1 MSEPVES
8 RPSFFQ
14 RALAELGLTSLAV
27 SSSDIKLLC
36 LQRFV
41 RLFAYGA
48 STLILVA
55 FLTELGN
62 SKERSGLF
70 MTLTLVGDIFI
81 SLILTLIADRVGRK
95 AILAIGA
102 ALMTLSGAVFAV
114 SSNYWVLLVAAVL
127 GVISPSGN
135 EIGPFKAIEESIIAH
150 LTPTD
155 QRSDIFAW
163 YTLFGFAGTAS
174 GMMVGGW
181 VIEILRLKFHWDI
194 VRAYRIVFVVYAA
207 LGLVKFAMAICL
219 SRKVESEPKLAAEQS
234 DDAQPSESS
243 RLLPDQPP
251 SEATPPK
258 KRRFA
263 LFATLSAE
271 SQRIVAVL
279 CLLFAFDAFGA
290 GLAPL
295 YVFLSLFEF
304 VLSN

>member
-1 MSEPVES
+1 MSEPAEN
-8 RPSFFQ
+8 RPSLVK
-14 RALAELGLTSLAV
+14 RALAEVGLTSLAA
-27 SSSDIKLLC
+27 SSIDIKLLC

-62 SKERSGLF
+62 SKARSGLF

-81 SLILTLIADRVGRK
+81 SLGLTLIADKVGRK

-114 SSNYWVLLVAAVL
+114 SSNYWVLLIAAVL

-150 LTPTD
+150 LTPTEE
-155 QRSDIFAW
+155 RSDIFAW

-181 VIEILRLKFHWDI
+181 LIEILRWKLQWDL
-194 VRAYRIVFVVYAA
+194 VKAYRIVFVVYAA
-207 LGLVKFAMAICL
+207 LGLVKFALAVCL
-219 SRKVESEPKLAAEQS
+219 TRNVESESKRAAEES
-234 DDAQPSESS
+234 GDAQPSESS

-251 SEATPPK
+251 SEAAPPK

-263 LFATLSAE
+263 IFATLSVE
-271 SQRIVAVL
+271 SQRIVATL

-295 YVFLSLFEF
+295 
-304 VLSN
+304 